1 MLSCL
6 YKAFAE
12 LIKHSVIEIQAH
24 DHATR
29 SHPTHGNALLAHFVF
44 KVTAMVPIGGML
56 LAVLVVTGITLL
68 TGLLSARG
76 VTDHPPLEILRQET

>member
-1 MLSCL
+1 MQLVEYAIL
-6 YKAFAE
+6 GLLGAVVGGLLA
-12 LIKHSVIEIQAH
+12 VA
-24 DHATR
+24 
-29 SHPTHGNALLAHFVF
+29 GNALLAHFVF